1 MIDLHS
7 HLLPAVDDG
16 SRSVEQSVK
25 VLHELDRLGL
35 TDVCLTPHL
44 RAGEAGEGPPERHDR
59 AYDALM
65 AQAPAMPRLHRGAEI
80 MLDRPLLG
88 EPAAIRRVSL
98 GGTRYILVEF
108 PRMVALD
115 TVTIALGRVR
125 DLGFIPVLAHP
136 ERYSSCTPESVAR
149 WRELGARMQVDATTL
164 LSPQPRGQRA
174 RALVRHGLADILAGD
189 NHGDDRSVAA
199 GADFLRA
206 QDGAEQADLLTVRN
220 PGAIL
225 RDVPLTPVPPIQI
238 RSTWMQRLR
247 ELFEGSR

>member
-25 VLHELDRLGL
+25 VLRELGQLGL
-35 TDVCLTPHL
+35 TDICLTPHL
-44 RAGEAGEGPPERHDR
+44 RAGEAGEGPPERHER
-59 AYDALM
+59 AYEALM
-65 AQAPAMPRLHRGAEI
+65 AGAPAKPRLHRGAEI
-80 MLDRPLLG
+80 MLDRPLMG
-88 EPAAIRRVSL
+88 PPSSIRRVTL

-108 PRMVALD
+108 PRLVSLD

-125 DLGFIPVLAHP
+125 DLDLIPVLAHP
-136 ERYSSCTPESVAR
+136 ERYSCCTPGSVAR

-174 RALVRHGLADILAGD
+174 RALLRYGLADILAGD

-199 GADFLRA
+199 GADFLRS
-206 QDGAEQADLLTVRN
+206 QEGAEQAELLTVRN

-225 RDVPLTPVPPIQI
+225 QDSMLAPVPPIQI